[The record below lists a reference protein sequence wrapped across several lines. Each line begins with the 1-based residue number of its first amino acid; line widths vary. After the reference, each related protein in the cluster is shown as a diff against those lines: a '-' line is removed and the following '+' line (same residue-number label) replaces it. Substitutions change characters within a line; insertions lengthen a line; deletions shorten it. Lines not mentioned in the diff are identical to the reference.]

1 MAAAITLQSLPE
13 EQLHDVLTDTDVYM
27 YTDSPP
33 DVSVKLEVGK
43 RSNCC
48 EGDIPS
54 YFDLSTSTIMFPT
67 VKKEADEDLL
77 SWTFKHPEHWTT
89 QEVLDWIYW
98 VADYQNM
105 DCTRLKGEAFQNI
118 TGVQL
123 CHMTL
128 EDFIIRD
135 PEFGNCLFEMFKNL
149 NRDVKFIEP
158 PPSEFI
164 YPEYSICSMGHPEE
178 KVSEQAYNV
187 HSTDLTDGLIVVNNR
202 VSFDHGEHWYDF
214 DIEEEISKM
223 EGSTSSSSDGY
234 KSGSSSDSD
243 VASDADKSEIY
254 RQTSVD
260 SDVFSDEE
268 SSLFVPNNTSM
279 KSSRKKSSKSSKS
292 SCDDCGTDEPKKTNR
307 GRKLGQA
314 SKGNHL
320 WEFIRDLLK
329 DSKFNPHLL
338 RWEDKETGVF
348 RFVQSEAVAQMWG
361 RKKNNPG
368 MTYEKLSRAMRFCRS
383 AGYFAEVPKNGKF
396 PKKLCFRFGKKA
408 TGWND

>member
-1 MAAAITLQSLPE
+1 MAATLTLQSLPD
-13 EQLHDVLTDTDVYM
+13 QLHEVLTDTDVYM
-27 YTDSPP
+27 YADSPP
-33 DVSVKLEVGK
+33 HVTVKLEEGK
-43 RSNCC
+43 RYNCC
-48 EGDIPS
+48 EGDIRS
-54 YFDLSTSTIMFPT
+54 YIDISNNTMFPS
-67 VKKEADEDLL
+67 VKKEVDEDLL
-77 SWTFKHPEHWTT
+77 SWTFRHPEHWTT

-128 EDFIIRD
+128 EDFTIRD
-135 PEFGNCLFEMFKNL
+135 PEFGTCLFEMFKNMS
-149 NRDVKFIEP
+149 RDVKFIEP
-158 PPSEFI
+158 PPSESI
-164 YPEYSICSMGHPEE
+164 YPDYHNYSEGHLEE
-178 KVSEQAYNV
+178 KVYNEQ
-187 HSTDLTDGLIVVNNR
+187 STDLTDGLIIVNNR

-214 DIEEEISKM
+214 DIEEEMSKTG
-223 EGSTSSSSDGY
+223 GSTSSSDGY

-243 VASDADKSEIY
+243 VASDVEKPERY
-254 RQTSVD
+254 RYPSVD
-260 SDVFSDEE
+260 SDVFSEDEN
-268 SSLFVPNNTSM
+268 SSCVPDDTLV
-279 KSSRKKSSKSSKS
+279 KLSRKKSLKSSKS
-292 SCDDCGTDEPKKTNR
+292 ACDDCGTSDEPKKTNR

-329 DSKFNPHLL
+329 DTKFNPHLL

>member
-1 MAAAITLQSLPE
+1 MAATLTLQSLPD
-13 EQLHDVLTDTDVYM
+13 QLHEVLTDTDVYM
-27 YTDSPP
+27 YADSPP
-33 DVSVKLEVGK
+33 HVTVKLEEGK
-43 RSNCC
+43 RYNCC
-48 EGDIPS
+48 EGDIRS
-54 YFDLSTSTIMFPT
+54 YIDISNNTMFPS
-67 VKKEADEDLL
+67 VKKEVDEDLL
-77 SWTFKHPEHWTT
+77 SWTFRHPEHWTT

-128 EDFIIRD
+128 EDFTIRD
-135 PEFGNCLFEMFKNL
+135 PEFGTCLFEMFKNMS
-149 NRDVKFIEP
+149 RDVKFIEP
-158 PPSEFI
+158 PPSESI
-164 YPEYSICSMGHPEE
+164 YPDYHNYSEGHLEE
-178 KVSEQAYNV
+178 KVYNEQ
-187 HSTDLTDGLIVVNNR
+187 ST
-202 VSFDHGEHWYDF
+202 
-214 DIEEEISKM
+214 
-223 EGSTSSSSDGY
+223 
-234 KSGSSSDSD
+234 DSD
-243 VASDADKSEIY
+243 VASDVEKPERY
-254 RQTSVD
+254 RYPSVD
-260 SDVFSDEE
+260 SDVFSEDEN
-268 SSLFVPNNTSM
+268 SSCVPDDTLV
-279 KSSRKKSSKSSKS
+279 KLSRKKSLKSSKS
-292 SCDDCGTDEPKKTNR
+292 ACDDCGTSDEPKKTNR

-329 DSKFNPHLL
+329 DTKFNPHLL